1 MCAMLCWLLL
11 YSNTNQPLYIHPLAS
26 PLSRIPHPV
35 PPAHHRAPDWAP
47 VLHSHL
53 SPAIYPTPDSVYML
67 MLLSPFVPLT
77 PSLTVSHM
85 CILYI

>member
-11 YSNTNQPLYIHPLAS
+11 YSNTNQPLYIHPLTS

-47 VLHSHL
+47 VLHSNL
-53 SPAIYPTPDSVYML
+53 SPAIYPTLDSVYML
-67 MLLSPFVPLT
+67 MLLSPFVPLP